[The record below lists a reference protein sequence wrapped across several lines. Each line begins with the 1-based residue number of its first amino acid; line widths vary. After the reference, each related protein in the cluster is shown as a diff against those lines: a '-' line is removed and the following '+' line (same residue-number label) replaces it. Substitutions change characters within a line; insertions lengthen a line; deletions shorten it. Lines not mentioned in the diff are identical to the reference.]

1 MQYVTCT
8 PCAKADV
15 IILQEE
21 LDRRLQTEQARET
34 GICPIREKLY
44 VECFDELIR
53 QVTINCL
60 ERGILLMRIKK
71 ELIMTVETYQHLYES
86 ALAYGIRV
94 LLLAED
100 DKKNLQ
106 KEIEEDEDEI
116 RQIEN
121 DIEELEYALNE
132 HKERDLKEREQKKN
146 EHKLE
151 MEDRLKKIKILKDSL
166 KDKLNFHSK

>member
-1 MQYVTCT
+1 M
-8 PCAKADV
+8 
-15 IILQEE
+15 
-21 LDRRLQTEQARET
+21 
-34 GICPIREKLY
+34 
-44 VECFDELIR
+44 
-53 QVTINCL
+53 
-60 ERGILLMRIKK
+60 
-71 ELIMTVETYQHLYES
+71 
-86 ALAYGIRV
+86 
-94 LLLAED
+94 AED

-146 EHKLE
+146 EHKLD